1 MPDDA
6 GRPGP
11 VLPPVRVLLATAV
24 APERMLAATPTAPT
38 VAPTV
43 APAVAPT
50 VAPAVAPAVAVAAAA
65 AAAAAAAPA
74 PAIGAA
80 VTALA
85 GAGDALLTWSTTA
98 AAAFPSAPDTI
109 PAAKH

>member
-38 VAPTV
+38 
-43 APAVAPT
+43 VAPT